1 MSQKIDHIGMVVKNT
16 EEMITLFSNLFGFEV
31 TESIAFPE
39 QGFKST
45 LISKEEVTIELI
57 EPMGTEGIIQKFVQ
71 KQGWGLHHLSIRVDD
86 IESEMKLLKIK
97 GVKLVNDE
105 PQVVKGTSNK
115 SAFIHPHST
124 KGLLIE
130 LVRRSNSDRG

>member
-1 MSQKIDHIGMVVKNT
+1 
-16 EEMITLFSNLFGFEV
+16 
-31 TESIAFPE
+31 
-39 QGFKST
+39 
-45 LISKEEVTIELI
+45 
-57 EPMGTEGIIQKFVQ
+57 MGTEGIIQKFVQ